1 MDMQMPRLDGVE
13 ATRLIRQHADQ
24 HKLPVIAMTANA
36 FSEDRA
42 RCLAAGMVD
51 FITKPVDPATLY
63 ALLLKWLPPPAAP
76 GATPPPQPQR
86 PVGPDPSPNAALI
99 ARLAAHPEVD
109 TRFALANIGGRAALY
124 VRLLKQFFNTSADT
138 MTRFRA
144 LLAAGD
150 SASARL
156 VVHSLK
162 GSSATL
168 GMSALRH
175 SAAALESALI
185 DGCDATTLETR
196 ITEAETRLAKVT
208 STLRS
213 TLAEP
218 GA

>member
-1 MDMQMPRLDGVE
+1 MPHL
-13 ATRLIRQHADQ
+13 
-24 HKLPVIAMTANA
+24 
-36 FSEDRA
+36 
-42 RCLAAGMVD
+42 
-51 FITKPVDPATLY
+51 
-63 ALLLKWLPPPAAP
+63 
-76 GATPPPQPQR
+76 
-86 PVGPDPSPNAALI
+86 
-99 ARLAAHPEVD
+99 
-109 TRFALANIGGRAALY
+109 
-124 VRLLKQFFNTSADT
+124 
-138 MTRFRA
+138 RA

-185 DGCDATTLETR
+185 DGSDANTLQTR
-196 ITEAETRLAKVT
+196 VNEVEARLAKVM

-218 GA
+218 DT